1 MTKNVG
7 TIEYTIDAKT
17 DKLLIAGR
25 RADDAF
31 DNIERGAKRADNSIS
46 KLNTTISKLAAAVN
60 VGLLMMAAKRFIEI
74 ADNVK
79 LLRARVSR
87 LSDSLVEAKA
97 NFSGILEIS
106 KRTGMKIED
115 TTKLWENLTSALSDS
130 NATSGQ
136 ILQLTETLQQ
146 IGRIGGSSSEEAAN
160 ALRQLGQSING
171 GIVRAEEFNSI
182 MESMPELWR
191 RVAGQMGISM
201 GELRRRMLEGK
212 LTAEDVVNAILKGS
226 GEIEKEFNKLPT
238 TTEQAL
244 SQLNTEFGLLLETI
258 DQTLHVTEIVGR
270 GVKTLADYCRELS
283 GWFKTLKSDSTS
295 LADKL
300 WTLAAAFEPF
310 VPGLDLFRAQ
320 AKQTDFLGAAPDN
333 QAAGF
338 VSTLPTQQATV
349 DIKLKDNGGDDG
361 KGRKGRKTSQKD
373 PAEEALKRKRAEL
386 ERLNQGFAEGSKEAE
401 MWDAVQEMGANA
413 TAKQVSEM
421 KNLAHLIYETNAAR
435 EHQIELEEKAKQL
448 NEQFNPVDALKQRHA
463 LEMQQADE
471 LFNKQMINE
480 ETLNALKQQHADELL
495 ATQWKQFAAQGGING
510 LIGDMADGLSGG
522 ATNAVVGLLNGTQNL
537 ETAFANIGTT
547 ILGKVVGSIA
557 EMGAEYVKQMILSE
571 AASATAMSGQAATAA
586 ATGASIASSMA
597 PAAAATATATMGT
610 APMIAMSAISA
621 LMAGI
626 TGLFGG
632 GRYNGGAVGAGN
644 LYRVGEHGKPEIF
657 KANNGSQYMIPGD
670 NGRVISNRDL
680 VGGGGVT
687 INSPITINTTNGFS
701 DEDSRRLEDTMKR
714 VAMGVCR
721 QESTRPGGMLAP
733 RRK

>member
-1 MTKNVG
+1 MSGNLG
-7 TIEYTIDAKT
+7 TIYYEVDART
-17 DKLLIAGR
+17 GKLLTAGKQ
-25 RADDAF
+25 ADDAF
-31 DNIERGAKRADNSIS
+31 DRIERGAKRADNSIN

-79 LLRARVSR
+79 LLRARVFR
-87 LSDSLVEAKA
+87 LSGSLVEAKA

-115 TTKLWENLTSALSDS
+115 TTKLWESLTSALSDS
-130 NATSGQ
+130 NATRGQ

-182 MESMPELWR
+182 LEGMPELWR

-201 GELRRRMLEGK
+201 GELRRRMLDGK

-238 TTEQAL
+238 TTEQAMTEL
-244 SQLNTEFGLLLETI
+244 STNFSLLLETI
-258 DQTLHVTEIVGR
+258 DQTLHVTELVGR
-270 GVKTLADYCRELS
+270 GIKTLADYCRELS
-283 GWFKTLKSDSTS
+283 GWFKTLKSDSAS

-333 QAAGF
+333 QSTGF
-338 VSTLPTQQATV
+338 VSTLPTQQATT
-349 DIKLKDNGGDDG
+349 DIKLKDNGGG
-361 KGRKGRKTSQKD
+361 GGNKPKRTQKD

-386 ERLNQGFAEGSKEAE
+386 ERLNQGFVEGSKEAE
-401 MWDAVQEMGANA
+401 MWDAVQEIGANA

-435 EHQIELEEKAKQL
+435 EHQIELEDKAKQL

-480 ETLNALKQQHADELL
+480 ETLNALKQQHAEELL
-495 ATQWKQFAAQGGING
+495 ASQWEQFRAQGGING

-571 AASATAMSGQAATAA
+571 AASASAMSGQAATAA
-586 ATGASIASSMA
+586 ASGASIASSMA

-644 LYRVGEHGKPEIF
+644 LYRVGEHGKPELF
-657 KANNGSQYMIPGD
+657 QTNGGRQYMIPGEG
-670 NGRVISNRDL
+670 GRVIPNRDI
-680 VGGGGVT
+680 GGGGGITLNVT
-687 INSPITINTTNGFS
+687 NNIQATNGWS
-701 DEDSRRLEDTMKR
+701 EADSKALQQTIENTAMRLMQR
-714 VAMGVCR
+714 
-721 QESTRPGGMLAP
+721 ESSRPGGMLQP
-733 RRK
+733 RRR

>member
-1 MTKNVG
+1 MSNTNVG
-7 TIEYTIDAKT
+7 KIYYEVEAKT
-17 DKLLIAGR
+17 GKLLTAGKE
-25 RADDAF
+25 ATDTF
-31 DNIERGAKRADNSIS
+31 DRIEHGAKRADNSIS

-87 LSDSLVEAKA
+87 LSGSLVEAKA

-115 TTKLWENLTSALSDS
+115 TTKLWESLTSALSDS

-182 MESMPELWR
+182 LESMPELWR

-201 GELRRRMLEGK
+201 GELRRRMLDGK

-238 TTEQAL
+238 TTEQAMTEL
-244 SQLNTEFGLLLETI
+244 STNFSLLLETI
-258 DQTLHVTEIVGR
+258 DQTLHVTELVGR
-270 GVKTLADYCRELS
+270 GIKTLADYCRELS
-283 GWFKTLKSDSTS
+283 GWFKTLKSDSAS

-333 QAAGF
+333 QSSGF
-338 VSTLPTQQATV
+338 VSTLPTQQATT
-349 DIKLKDNGGDDG
+349 DIKLKDNGGG
-361 KGRKGRKTSQKD
+361 GGNKPKRTQKD

-386 ERLNQGFAEGSKEAE
+386 ERLNQGFKDGSKEAE

-480 ETLNALKQQHADELL
+480 ETLNALKQQHAEELL
-495 ATQWKQFAAQGGING
+495 ASQWEQFRAQGGING
-510 LIGDMADGLSGG
+510 LIGDMTDGLSGG

-537 ETAFANIGTT
+537 ESAFANIGTT

-557 EMGAEYVKQMILSE
+557 EMGAEYIKQMILSE
-571 AASATAMSGQAATAA
+571 AASASAMSGQAATAA

-632 GRYNGGAVGAGN
+632 GRYNGGAVNGGN
-644 LYRVGEHGKPEIF
+644 LYRVGEHGRPEIF
-657 KANNGSQYMIPGD
+657 RSNSGEQYMIPGD
-670 NGRVISNRDL
+670 NGRVISNRDI
-680 VGGGGVT
+680 GGGSGGVT

-701 DEDSRRLEDTMKR
+701 EEDSRRLEDTMKR
-714 VAMGVCR
+714 VAMGVVR
-721 QESTRPGGMLAP
+721 EQSTRPGGMIQP
-733 RRK
+733 RRR

>member
-1 MTKNVG
+1 MSNTNVG
-7 TIEYTIDAKT
+7 KIYYEVEAKT
-17 DKLLIAGR
+17 GKLLTAGKE
-25 RADDAF
+25 ATDTF
-31 DNIERGAKRADNSIS
+31 DRIEHGAKRADNSIS
-46 KLNTTISKLAAAVN
+46 KLNTTISKLAASVN

-87 LSDSLVEAKA
+87 LSGSLVEAKA

-115 TTKLWENLTSALSDS
+115 TTKLWESLTSALSDS

-182 MESMPELWR
+182 LESMPELWR

-201 GELRRRMLEGK
+201 GELRRRMLDGK

-238 TTEQAL
+238 TTEQAMTEL
-244 SQLNTEFGLLLETI
+244 STNFSLLLETI
-258 DQTLHVTEIVGR
+258 DQTLHVTELVGR
-270 GVKTLADYCRELS
+270 GIKTLADYCRELS
-283 GWFKTLKSDSTS
+283 GWFKTLKSDSAS

-333 QAAGF
+333 QSSGF
-338 VSTLPTQQATV
+338 VSTLPTQQATT
-349 DIKLKDNGGDDG
+349 DIKLKDNGGG
-361 KGRKGRKTSQKD
+361 GGNKPKRTQKD

-386 ERLNQGFAEGSKEAE
+386 ERLNQGFKDGSKEAE

-480 ETLNALKQQHADELL
+480 ETLNALKQQHAEELL
-495 ATQWKQFAAQGGING
+495 ASQWEQFRAQGGING

-537 ETAFANIGTT
+537 ENAFANIGTT

-571 AASATAMSGQAATAA
+571 AASASAMGGQAATAA

-632 GRYNGGAVGAGN
+632 GRYNGGAVNGGN
-644 LYRVGEHGKPEIF
+644 LYRVGEHGVPELF
-657 KANNGSQYMIPGD
+657 TSTGGKQYMIPGEG
-670 NGRVISNRDL
+670 GRVTPGRDL
-680 VGGGGVT
+680 VGSGGGITLNVT
-687 INSPITINTTNGFS
+687 NNIQATNGWT
-701 DEDSRRLEDTMKR
+701 EDDSKALQQTIENTAMRLMQR
-714 VAMGVCR
+714 
-721 QESTRPGGMLAP
+721 ESQRPGGMLQP
-733 RRK
+733 RRR

>member
-1 MTKNVG
+1 MSKNVG

-31 DNIERGAKRADNSIS
+31 DNIERGAKRADNSIN

-191 RVAGQMGISM
+191 RVAKQMGISM

-349 DIKLKDNGGDDG
+349 DIKLKDKDDD
-361 KGRKGRKTSQKD
+361 KPKRAQKD

-480 ETLNALKQQHADELL
+480 ETLNALKQQHSNELL
-495 ATQWKQFAAQGGING
+495 ATQWEQFTAQAGING

-537 ETAFANIGTT
+537 ENAFANIGTT

-557 EMGAEYVKQMILSE
+557 EIGTEYVKQMILSE

-586 ATGASIASSMA
+586 ATGASIATSMA

-632 GRYNGGAVGAGN
+632 GRYNGGAVDSGKF
-644 LYRVGEHGKPEIF
+644 YRVGEHNSPELF
-657 KANNGSQYMIPGD
+657 QSNSGRSYMIPGE
-670 NGRVISNRDL
+670 NGRIIPGRDIG
-680 VGGGGVT
+680 GGGGVT
-687 INSPITINTTNGFS
+687 LNVTNNIQTTNGFS

>member
-1 MTKNVG
+1 MSNTNVG
-7 TIEYTIDAKT
+7 KIYYEVEAKT
-17 DKLLIAGR
+17 GKLLTAGKE
-25 RADDAF
+25 ATDTF
-31 DNIERGAKRADNSIS
+31 DRIEHGAKRADNSIS

-87 LSDSLVEAKA
+87 LSGSLVEAKA
-97 NFSGILEIS
+97 NFIGILEIS

-115 TTKLWENLTSALSDS
+115 TTKLWESLTSALSDS

-182 MESMPELWR
+182 LESMPELWR

-201 GELRRRMLEGK
+201 GELRRRMLDGK

-238 TTEQAL
+238 TTEQAMTEL
-244 SQLNTEFGLLLETI
+244 STNFSLLLETI
-258 DQTLHVTEIVGR
+258 DQTLHVTELVGR
-270 GVKTLADYCRELS
+270 GIKTLADYCRELS
-283 GWFKTLKSDSTS
+283 GWFKTLKSDSAS

-333 QAAGF
+333 QSSGF
-338 VSTLPTQQATV
+338 VSTLPTQQATT
-349 DIKLKDNGGDDG
+349 DIKLKDNGGG
-361 KGRKGRKTSQKD
+361 GGNKPKRTQKD

-386 ERLNQGFAEGSKEAE
+386 ERLNQGFKDGSKEAE

-480 ETLNALKQQHADELL
+480 ETLNALKQQHAEELL
-495 ATQWKQFAAQGGING
+495 ASQWEQFRAQGGING
-510 LIGDMADGLSGG
+510 LIGDMTDGLIGG

-537 ETAFANIGTT
+537 ESAFANIGTT

-557 EMGAEYVKQMILSE
+557 EVGAEYIKQMILSE
-571 AASATAMSGQAATAA
+571 AASASAMSGQAATAA

-644 LYRVGEHGKPEIF
+644 LYRVGEHGKPELF
-657 KANNGSQYMIPGD
+657 QTNNGRQYMIPGE
-670 NGRVISNRDL
+670 NGRVIPGRDI
-680 VGGGGVT
+680 GGGGGLTLNVT
-687 INSPITINTTNGFS
+687 NNIQSNGGWS
-701 DEDSRRLEDTMKR
+701 EEDSKALQQTIESAAMNIIRR
-714 VAMGVCR
+714 
-721 QESTRPGGMLAP
+721 ESQRPGGMLQP
-733 RRK
+733 RRR

>member
-1 MTKNVG
+1 MSNTNVG
-7 TIEYTIDAKT
+7 KIYYEVEAKT
-17 DKLLIAGR
+17 GKLLTAGKE
-25 RADDAF
+25 ATDTF
-31 DNIERGAKRADNSIS
+31 DRIEHGAKRADNSIS

-87 LSDSLVEAKA
+87 LSGSLVEAKA

-115 TTKLWENLTSALSDS
+115 TTKLWESLTSALSDS

-182 MESMPELWR
+182 LESMPELWR

-201 GELRRRMLEGK
+201 GELRRRMLDGK

-238 TTEQAL
+238 TTEQAMTEL
-244 SQLNTEFGLLLETI
+244 STNFSLLLETI
-258 DQTLHVTEIVGR
+258 DQTLHVTELVGR
-270 GVKTLADYCRELS
+270 GIKTLADYCRELS
-283 GWFKTLKSDSTS
+283 GWFKTLKSDSAS

-333 QAAGF
+333 QSSGF
-338 VSTLPTQQATV
+338 VSTLPTQQATT
-349 DIKLKDNGGDDG
+349 DIKLKDNGGG
-361 KGRKGRKTSQKD
+361 GGNKPKRTQKD

-480 ETLNALKQQHADELL
+480 ETLNALKQQHAEELL
-495 ATQWKQFAAQGGING
+495 ASQWEQFRAQGGING

-537 ETAFANIGTT
+537 ENAFANIGTT

-571 AASATAMSGQAATAA
+571 AASASAMGGQAATAA

-632 GRYNGGAVGAGN
+632 GRYNGGAVNGGN
-644 LYRVGEHGKPEIF
+644 LYRVGEHGVPELF
-657 KANNGSQYMIPGD
+657 TTTGGKQYMIPGD
-670 NGRVISNRDL
+670 GGRVTPGRDL
-680 VGGGGVT
+680 VGGGG
-687 INSPITINTTNGFS
+687 ITMNNTFNIQANNGWTE
-701 DEDSRRLEDTMKR
+701 EDSKALQKTIENTAMRLMQR
-714 VAMGVCR
+714 
-721 QESTRPGGMLAP
+721 ESQRPGGILQP
-733 RRK
+733 RRR

>member
-25 RADDAF
+25 RADDTF
-31 DNIERGAKRADNSIS
+31 DNIERGAKRADNSIN

-87 LSDSLVEAKA
+87 LSGSLVEAKA

-115 TTKLWENLTSALSDS
+115 TTKLWESLTSALSDS

-182 MESMPELWR
+182 LESMPELWR

-201 GELRRRMLEGK
+201 GELRRRMLDGK

-238 TTEQAL
+238 TTEQAMTEL
-244 SQLNTEFGLLLETI
+244 STNFSLLLETI
-258 DQTLHVTEIVGR
+258 DQTLHVTELVGR
-270 GVKTLADYCRELS
+270 GIKTLADYCRELS
-283 GWFKTLKSDSTS
+283 GWFKTLKSDSAS

-333 QAAGF
+333 QSSGF
-338 VSTLPTQQATV
+338 VSTLPTQQATT
-349 DIKLKDNGGDDG
+349 DIKLKDNGGG
-361 KGRKGRKTSQKD
+361 GGNKPKRTQKD

-480 ETLNALKQQHADELL
+480 ETLNALKQQHAEELL
-495 ATQWKQFAAQGGING
+495 ASQWEQFRAQGGING
-510 LIGDMADGLSGG
+510 LIGDMTDGLSGG

-537 ETAFANIGTT
+537 ESAFANIGTT

-557 EMGAEYVKQMILSE
+557 EMGAEYIKQMILSE
-571 AASATAMSGQAATAA
+571 AASASAMSGQAATAA

-670 NGRVISNRDL
+670 NGRVISNRDIG
-680 VGGGGVT
+680 GGGGVT

-701 DEDSRRLEDTMKR
+701 DEDSRRLEEAMKR

-733 RRK
+733 RRR

>member
-1 MTKNVG
+1 MSKNVG

-31 DNIERGAKRADNSIS
+31 DNIERGAKRADNSIN

-191 RVAGQMGISM
+191 RVAKQMGISM

-338 VSTLPTQQATV
+338 VSTLPTQQATT
-349 DIKLKDNGGDDG
+349 DIKLKDKDDDDD
-361 KGRKGRKTSQKD
+361 KPKRAQKD

-480 ETLNALKQQHADELL
+480 ETLNALKQQHAEELL
-495 ATQWKQFAAQGGING
+495 ASQWEQFRAQGGING
-510 LIGDMADGLSGG
+510 LIGDMTDGLSGG

-537 ETAFANIGTT
+537 ENAFANIGTT

>member
-1 MTKNVG
+1 MSKNVG

-31 DNIERGAKRADNSIS
+31 DNIERGAKRADNSIN

-87 LSDSLVEAKA
+87 LSGSLVEAKA

-115 TTKLWENLTSALSDS
+115 TTKLWESLTSALSDS
-130 NATSGQ
+130 NATRGQ

-182 MESMPELWR
+182 LEGMPELWR
-191 RVAGQMGISM
+191 RVASQMGISM
-201 GELRRRMLEGK
+201 GELRRRMLDGK

-238 TTEQAL
+238 TTEQAMTEL
-244 SQLNTEFGLLLETI
+244 STNFSLLLETI
-258 DQTLHVTEIVGR
+258 DQTLHVTELVGR
-270 GVKTLADYCRELS
+270 GIKTLADYCRELS
-283 GWFKTLKSDSTS
+283 GWFKTLKSDSAS

-333 QAAGF
+333 QSSGF
-338 VSTLPTQQATV
+338 VSTLPTQQATT
-349 DIKLKDNGGDDG
+349 DIKLKDNGGG
-361 KGRKGRKTSQKD
+361 GGNKPKRTQKD

-386 ERLNQGFAEGSKEAE
+386 ERLNQGFKDGSKEAE
-401 MWDAVQEMGANA
+401 MWGAVQEMGANA

-480 ETLNALKQQHADELL
+480 ETLNALKQQHAEELL
-495 ATQWKQFAAQGGING
+495 ASQWEQFRAQGGING
-510 LIGDMADGLSGG
+510 LIGDMTDGLSGG

-537 ETAFANIGTT
+537 ESAFANIGTT

-571 AASATAMSGQAATAA
+571 AASASAMSGQAATAA

-632 GRYNGGAVGAGN
+632 GRYNGGAVNGGN
-644 LYRVGEHGKPEIF
+644 LYRVGEHGVPELF
-657 KANNGSQYMIPGD
+657 TTTGGKQYMIPGEG
-670 NGRVISNRDL
+670 GRVTPGRDL
-680 VGGGGVT
+680 VGGGGITMNNTFNITAENGWTEQDSKALQQT
-687 INSPITINTTNGFS
+687 IENTAM
-701 DEDSRRLEDTMKR
+701 RLMQR
-714 VAMGVCR
+714 
-721 QESTRPGGMLAP
+721 ESTRPGGMLQG
-733 RRK
+733 RRR

>member
-1 MTKNVG
+1 
-7 TIEYTIDAKT
+7 
-17 DKLLIAGR
+17 
-25 RADDAF
+25 
-31 DNIERGAKRADNSIS
+31 
-46 KLNTTISKLAAAVN
+46 
-60 VGLLMMAAKRFIEI
+60 
-74 ADNVK
+74 
-79 LLRARVSR
+79 
-87 LSDSLVEAKA
+87 
-97 NFSGILEIS
+97 
-106 KRTGMKIED
+106 MKIED
-115 TTKLWENLTSALSDS
+115 TTKLWESLTSALSDS
-130 NATSGQ
+130 NATRGQ

-182 MESMPELWR
+182 LESMPELWR

-201 GELRRRMLEGK
+201 GELRRRMLDGK

-238 TTEQAL
+238 TTEQAMTEL
-244 SQLNTEFGLLLETI
+244 STNFSLLLETI
-258 DQTLHVTEIVGR
+258 DQTLHVTELVGR
-270 GVKTLADYCRELS
+270 GIKTLADYCRELS
-283 GWFKTLKSDSTS
+283 GWFKTLKSDSAS

-333 QAAGF
+333 QSSGF
-338 VSTLPTQQATV
+338 VSTLPTQQATT
-349 DIKLKDNGGDDG
+349 DIKLKDNGGG
-361 KGRKGRKTSQKD
+361 GGNKPKRTQKD

-480 ETLNALKQQHADELL
+480 ETLNALKQQHAEELL
-495 ATQWKQFAAQGGING
+495 ASQWEQFRAQGGING
-510 LIGDMADGLSGG
+510 LIGDMTDGLSGG

-537 ETAFANIGTT
+537 ESAFANIGTT

-557 EMGAEYVKQMILSE
+557 EMGAEYIKQMILSE
-571 AASATAMSGQAATAA
+571 AASASAMSGQAATAA

-632 GRYNGGAVGAGN
+632 GRYNGGAVNGGN
-644 LYRVGEHGKPEIF
+644 LYRVGEHGVPELF
-657 KANNGSQYMIPGD
+657 TTTGGKQYMIPGD
-670 NGRVISNRDL
+670 GGRVTPGRDL
-680 VGGGGVT
+680 VGGGG
-687 INSPITINTTNGFS
+687 ITMNNTFNIQANNGWTE
-701 DEDSRRLEDTMKR
+701 EDSKALQRTIENTALRLMQR
-714 VAMGVCR
+714 
-721 QESTRPGGMLAP
+721 ESQRAGGMLQP
-733 RRK
+733 RRR

>member
-1 MTKNVG
+1 MSNTNVG
-7 TIEYTIDAKT
+7 KIYYEVEAKT
-17 DKLLIAGR
+17 GKLLTAGKE
-25 RADDAF
+25 ATDTF
-31 DNIERGAKRADNSIS
+31 DRIEHGAKRADNSIS

-87 LSDSLVEAKA
+87 LSGSLVEAKA

-115 TTKLWENLTSALSDS
+115 TTKLWESLTSALSDS

-182 MESMPELWR
+182 LESMPELWR

-201 GELRRRMLEGK
+201 GELRRRMLDGK

-238 TTEQAL
+238 TTEQAMTEL
-244 SQLNTEFGLLLETI
+244 STNFSLLLETI
-258 DQTLHVTEIVGR
+258 DQTLHVTELVGR
-270 GVKTLADYCRELS
+270 GIKTLADYCRELS
-283 GWFKTLKSDSTS
+283 GWFKTLKSDSAS

-333 QAAGF
+333 QSSGF
-338 VSTLPTQQATV
+338 VSTLPTQQATT
-349 DIKLKDNGGDDG
+349 DIKLKDNGGG
-361 KGRKGRKTSQKD
+361 GGNKPKRTQKD

-386 ERLNQGFAEGSKEAE
+386 ERLNQGFKDGSKEAE

-480 ETLNALKQQHADELL
+480 ETLNALKQQHAEELL
-495 ATQWKQFAAQGGING
+495 ASQWEQFRAQGGING

-537 ETAFANIGTT
+537 ENAFANIGTT

-571 AASATAMSGQAATAA
+571 AASASAMGGQAATAA

-644 LYRVGEHGKPEIF
+644 LYRVGEHGKPELF
-657 KANNGSQYMIPGD
+657 QTNGGKQYMIPGEG
-670 NGRVISNRDL
+670 GRVIPNRDI
-680 VGGGGVT
+680 GGGGGLTMNNTFNIQANNGWTEQDSKALQQT
-687 INSPITINTTNGFS
+687 IENTAM
-701 DEDSRRLEDTMKR
+701 RLMQR
-714 VAMGVCR
+714 
-721 QESTRPGGMLAP
+721 ESTRPGGMLAP

>member
-25 RADDAF
+25 RADDTF

-87 LSDSLVEAKA
+87 LSGSLVEAKA

-115 TTKLWENLTSALSDS
+115 TTKLWESLTSALSDS

-182 MESMPELWR
+182 LESMPELWR

-201 GELRRRMLEGK
+201 GELRRRMLDGK

-238 TTEQAL
+238 TTEQAMTEL
-244 SQLNTEFGLLLETI
+244 STNFSLLLETI
-258 DQTLHVTEIVGR
+258 DQTLHVTELVGR
-270 GVKTLADYCRELS
+270 GIKTLADYCRELS
-283 GWFKTLKSDSTS
+283 GWFKTLKSDSAS

-333 QAAGF
+333 QSSGF
-338 VSTLPTQQATV
+338 VSTLPTQQATT
-349 DIKLKDNGGDDG
+349 DIKLKDNGGG
-361 KGRKGRKTSQKD
+361 GGNKPKRTQKD

-480 ETLNALKQQHADELL
+480 ETLNALKQQHAEELL
-495 ATQWKQFAAQGGING
+495 ASQWEQFRAQGGING
-510 LIGDMADGLSGG
+510 LIGDMTDGLSGG

-537 ETAFANIGTT
+537 ESAFANIGTT

-557 EMGAEYVKQMILSE
+557 EMGAEYIKQMILSE
-571 AASATAMSGQAATAA
+571 AASASAMSGQAATAA

-632 GRYNGGAVGAGN
+632 GRYNGGAVNGGN
-644 LYRVGEHGKPEIF
+644 LYRVGEHGVPELF
-657 KANNGSQYMIPGD
+657 TTTGGKQYMIPGD
-670 NGRVISNRDL
+670 GGRVTPGRDL
-680 VGGGGVT
+680 VGGGG
-687 INSPITINTTNGFS
+687 ITMNNTFNIQANNGWTE
-701 DEDSRRLEDTMKR
+701 EDSKALQKTIENTAMRLMQR
-714 VAMGVCR
+714 
-721 QESTRPGGMLAP
+721 ESQRPGGMLQP
-733 RRK
+733 RRR

>member
-1 MTKNVG
+1 MSNTNVG
-7 TIEYTIDAKT
+7 RIYYEVDART
-17 DKLLIAGR
+17 GKLLTAGKQ
-25 RADDAF
+25 ADDAF
-31 DNIERGAKRADNSIS
+31 DRIERGAKRADNSIN

-87 LSDSLVEAKA
+87 LSGSLVEAKA

-115 TTKLWENLTSALSDS
+115 TTKLWESLTSALSDS
-130 NATSGQ
+130 NATRGQ

-182 MESMPELWR
+182 LEGMPELWR
-191 RVAGQMGISM
+191 RVASQMGSSM
-201 GELRRRMLEGK
+201 GELRRRMLDGK

-238 TTEQAL
+238 TTEQAMTEL
-244 SQLNTEFGLLLETI
+244 STNFSLLLETI
-258 DQTLHVTEIVGR
+258 DQTLHVTELVGR
-270 GVKTLADYCRELS
+270 GIKTLADYCRELS
-283 GWFKTLKSDSTS
+283 GWFKTLKSDSAS

-333 QAAGF
+333 QSSGF
-338 VSTLPTQQATV
+338 VSTLPTQQATT
-349 DIKLKDNGGDDG
+349 DIKLKDNGGG
-361 KGRKGRKTSQKD
+361 GGNKPKRTQKD

-480 ETLNALKQQHADELL
+480 EMLNALKQQHAEELL
-495 ATQWKQFAAQGGING
+495 ASQWEQFRAQGGING
-510 LIGDMADGLSGG
+510 LIGDMADGLSDG

-537 ETAFANIGTT
+537 ESAFANIGTT

-571 AASATAMSGQAATAA
+571 AASASAMSGQAATAA

-632 GRYNGGAVGAGN
+632 GRYNGGAVNGGN
-644 LYRVGEHGKPEIF
+644 LYRVGEHGKPELF
-657 KANNGSQYMIPGD
+657 QTNGGKQYMIPGEG
-670 NGRVISNRDL
+670 GRVIPNRDI
-680 VGGGGVT
+680 GGGGGITLNVT
-687 INSPITINTTNGFS
+687 NNIQANNGWTE
-701 DEDSRRLEDTMKR
+701 EDSKALQQTIENTAMRLMQR
-714 VAMGVCR
+714 
-721 QESTRPGGMLAP
+721 ESQRPGGMLQP
-733 RRK
+733 RRR

>member
-31 DNIERGAKRADNSIS
+31 DRIEHGAKRADNSIN

-87 LSDSLVEAKA
+87 LSGSLVEAKA

-115 TTKLWENLTSALSDS
+115 TTKLWENLTSALSNS

-136 ILQLTETLQQ
+136 LLQLTETLQQ
-146 IGRIGGSSSEEAAN
+146 IGRIGGSSPEEAAN

-191 RVAGQMGISM
+191 RVAKQMGISM

-244 SQLNTEFGLLLETI
+244 SQLNTDFGLLLETI
-258 DQTLHVTEIVGR
+258 DQTLHVTELVGR
-270 GVKTLADYCRELS
+270 SVKTLADYCRELS

-295 LADKL
+295 LTDKL

-349 DIKLKDNGGDDG
+349 DIKLKDKDDDDD
-361 KGRKGRKTSQKD
+361 KPKRAQKD

-463 LEMQQADE
+463 LEMQQADD

-495 ATQWKQFAAQGGING
+495 ASQWEQFRAQGGING

-537 ETAFANIGTT
+537 ENAFANIGTT

-586 ATGASIASSMA
+586 ATGASIATSMA

-621 LMAGI
+621 LMSGI

-632 GRYNGGAVGAGN
+632 RRYNGGAVNGSS
-644 LYRVGEHGKPEIF
+644 LYRVGENKTPELFQTNGGK
-657 KANNGSQYMIPGD
+657 QYMIPGEG
-670 NGRVISNRDL
+670 GRVVAGRDL
-680 VGGGGVT
+680 GGGG
-687 INSPITINTTNGFS
+687 INLSVVNNITAENGWT
-701 DEDSRRLEDTMKR
+701 EQDSRNLQDTIERTALRLMQR
-714 VAMGVCR
+714 
-721 QESTRPGGMLAP
+721 ESQRPGGMLQP

>member
-25 RADDAF
+25 RADDTF
-31 DNIERGAKRADNSIS
+31 DNIERGAKRADNSIN

-87 LSDSLVEAKA
+87 LSGSLVEAKA

-115 TTKLWENLTSALSDS
+115 TTKLWESLTSALSDS

-182 MESMPELWR
+182 LESMPELWR

-201 GELRRRMLEGK
+201 GELRRRMLDGK

-238 TTEQAL
+238 TTEQAMTEL
-244 SQLNTEFGLLLETI
+244 STNFSLLLETI
-258 DQTLHVTEIVGR
+258 DQTLHVTELVGR
-270 GVKTLADYCRELS
+270 GIKTLADYCRELS
-283 GWFKTLKSDSTS
+283 GWFKTLKSDSAS

-333 QAAGF
+333 QSSGF
-338 VSTLPTQQATV
+338 VSTLPTQQATT
-349 DIKLKDNGGDDG
+349 DIKLKDNGGG
-361 KGRKGRKTSQKD
+361 GGNKPKRTQKD

-480 ETLNALKQQHADELL
+480 ETLNALKQQHAEELL
-495 ATQWKQFAAQGGING
+495 ASQWEQFRAQGGING
-510 LIGDMADGLSGG
+510 LIGDMTDGLSGG

-537 ETAFANIGTT
+537 ESAFANIGTT

-557 EMGAEYVKQMILSE
+557 EMGAEYIKQMILSE
-571 AASATAMSGQAATAA
+571 AASASAMSGQAATAA

-632 GRYNGGAVGAGN
+632 GRYNGGAVNGGN
-644 LYRVGEHGKPEIF
+644 LYRVGEHGVPELF
-657 KANNGSQYMIPGD
+657 TSTGGKQYMIPGEG
-670 NGRVISNRDL
+670 GRVTPGRDL
-680 VGGGGVT
+680 VGSGGGITLNVT
-687 INSPITINTTNGFS
+687 NNIQATNGWT
-701 DEDSRRLEDTMKR
+701 EDDSKALQQTIENTAMRLMQR
-714 VAMGVCR
+714 
-721 QESTRPGGMLAP
+721 ESQRPGGMLQP
-733 RRK
+733 RRR

>member
-1 MTKNVG
+1 MSNTNVG
-7 TIEYTIDAKT
+7 RIYYEVDART
-17 DKLLIAGR
+17 GKLLTAGKQ
-25 RADDAF
+25 ADDAF
-31 DNIERGAKRADNSIS
+31 DRIERGAKRADNSIN

-87 LSDSLVEAKA
+87 LSGSLVEAKA

-115 TTKLWENLTSALSDS
+115 TTKLWESLTSALSDS
-130 NATSGQ
+130 NATRGQ

-182 MESMPELWR
+182 LEGMPELWR
-191 RVAGQMGISM
+191 RVASQMGISM
-201 GELRRRMLEGK
+201 GELRRRMLDGK

-238 TTEQAL
+238 TTEQAMTEL
-244 SQLNTEFGLLLETI
+244 STNFSLLLETI
-258 DQTLHVTEIVGR
+258 DQTLHVTELVGR
-270 GVKTLADYCRELS
+270 GIKTLADYCRELS
-283 GWFKTLKSDSTS
+283 GWFKTLKSDSAS

-333 QAAGF
+333 QSSGF
-338 VSTLPTQQATV
+338 VSTLPTQQATT
-349 DIKLKDNGGDDG
+349 DIKLKDNGGG
-361 KGRKGRKTSQKD
+361 GGNKPKRTQKD

-386 ERLNQGFAEGSKEAE
+386 ERLNQGFADGSKEAE

-480 ETLNALKQQHADELL
+480 EMLNALKQQHAEELL
-495 ATQWKQFAAQGGING
+495 ASQWEQFRAQGGING

-537 ETAFANIGTT
+537 ESAFANIGTT

-571 AASATAMSGQAATAA
+571 AASASAMSGQAATAA

-632 GRYNGGAVGAGN
+632 GRYNGGAVNGGN
-644 LYRVGEHGKPEIF
+644 LYRVGEHGKPELF
-657 KANNGSQYMIPGD
+657 QTNGGKQYMIPGEG
-670 NGRVISNRDL
+670 GRVIPNRDI
-680 VGGGGVT
+680 GGGGGITLNVT
-687 INSPITINTTNGFS
+687 NNIQANNGWTE
-701 DEDSRRLEDTMKR
+701 EDSKALQQTIENTAMRLMQR
-714 VAMGVCR
+714 
-721 QESTRPGGMLAP
+721 ESQRPGGMLQP
-733 RRK
+733 RRR

>member
-1 MTKNVG
+1 MSKNVG

-31 DNIERGAKRADNSIS
+31 DNIERGAKRADNSIN

-87 LSDSLVEAKA
+87 LSGSLVEAKA

-106 KRTGMKIED
+106 NRTGMKIED
-115 TTKLWENLTSALSDS
+115 TTKLWEKLKSGLADS

-160 ALRQLGQSING
+160 ALRQLGQSIDG
-171 GIVRAEEFNSI
+171 GIVRAEEFNSV
-182 MESMPELWR
+182 MEGMPELWR
-191 RVAGQMGISM
+191 RVASQMGISM
-201 GELRRRMLEGK
+201 GELRRRMLDGK

-238 TTEQAL
+238 TTEQAMTEL
-244 SQLNTEFGLLLETI
+244 STNFGLLLETI
-258 DQTLHVTEIVGR
+258 DQTLHVTEFVGR
-270 GVKTLADYCRELS
+270 GIKTLADYCRELS
-283 GWFKTLKSDSTS
+283 GWFKTLKSDSAS

-310 VPGLDLFRAQ
+310 VPGLSLFRAQ
-320 AKQTDFLGAAPDN
+320 AEQTGFLGAGKNN
-333 QAAGF
+333 QGGEF
-338 VSTLPTQQATV
+338 KSTLPTQQATT
-349 DIKLKDNGGDDG
+349 DIKLKDNGGDG

-386 ERLNQGFAEGSKEAE
+386 ERLNQGFKDGSKEAE

-480 ETLNALKQQHADELL
+480 ETLNALKQQHAEELL
-495 ATQWKQFAAQGGING
+495 ASQWEQFRAQGGING
-510 LIGDMADGLSGG
+510 LIGDMTDGLSGG

-537 ETAFANIGTT
+537 ESAFANIGTT

-557 EMGAEYVKQMILSE
+557 EMGAEYIKQMILSE
-571 AASATAMSGQAATAA
+571 AASASAMSGQAATAA

-632 GRYNGGAVGAGN
+632 GRYNGGAVNGGN
-644 LYRVGEHGKPEIF
+644 LYRVGEHGVPELF
-657 KANNGSQYMIPGD
+657 TTTGGKQYMIPGD
-670 NGRVISNRDL
+670 GGRVTPGRDL
-680 VGGGGVT
+680 VGGGG
-687 INSPITINTTNGFS
+687 ITMNNTFNIQANNGWTE
-701 DEDSRRLEDTMKR
+701 EDSKALQKTIENTAMRLMQR
-714 VAMGVCR
+714 
-721 QESTRPGGMLAP
+721 ESQRPGGMLQP
-733 RRK
+733 RRR

>member
-1 MTKNVG
+1 MSGNLG
-7 TIEYTIDAKT
+7 TIYYEVDART
-17 DKLLIAGR
+17 GKLLTAGKQ
-25 RADDAF
+25 ADDTF

-87 LSDSLVEAKA
+87 LSGSLVEAKA

-115 TTKLWENLTSALSDS
+115 TTKLWESLTSALSDS

-182 MESMPELWR
+182 LESMPELWR

-201 GELRRRMLEGK
+201 GELRRRMLDGK

-238 TTEQAL
+238 TTEQAMTEL
-244 SQLNTEFGLLLETI
+244 STNFSLLLETI
-258 DQTLHVTEIVGR
+258 DQTLHVTELVGR
-270 GVKTLADYCRELS
+270 GIKTLADYCRELS
-283 GWFKTLKSDSTS
+283 GWFKTLKSDSAS

-333 QAAGF
+333 QSSGF
-338 VSTLPTQQATV
+338 VSTLPTQQATT
-349 DIKLKDNGGDDG
+349 DIKLKDNGGG
-361 KGRKGRKTSQKD
+361 GGNKPKRTQKD

-480 ETLNALKQQHADELL
+480 ETLNALKQQHAEELL
-495 ATQWKQFAAQGGING
+495 ASQWEQFRAQGGING
-510 LIGDMADGLSGG
+510 LIGDMTDGLSGG

-537 ETAFANIGTT
+537 ESAFANIGTT

-557 EMGAEYVKQMILSE
+557 EMGAEYIKQMILSE
-571 AASATAMSGQAATAA
+571 AASASAMSGQAATAA

-632 GRYNGGAVGAGN
+632 GRYNGGAVNGGN
-644 LYRVGEHGKPEIF
+644 LYRVGEHGVPELF
-657 KANNGSQYMIPGD
+657 TTTGGKQYMIPGD
-670 NGRVISNRDL
+670 GGRVTPGRDL
-680 VGGGGVT
+680 VGGGG
-687 INSPITINTTNGFS
+687 ITMNNTFNIQANNGWTE
-701 DEDSRRLEDTMKR
+701 EDSKALQKTIENT
-714 VAMGVCR
+714 AMHLMQR
-721 QESTRPGGMLAP
+721 ESQRPGGILQP
-733 RRK
+733 RRR

>member
-1 MTKNVG
+1 MSNTNVG
-7 TIEYTIDAKT
+7 KIYYEVEAKT
-17 DKLLIAGR
+17 GKLLTAGKE
-25 RADDAF
+25 ATDTF
-31 DNIERGAKRADNSIS
+31 DRIEHGAKRADNSIS

-87 LSDSLVEAKA
+87 LSGSLVEAKA

-115 TTKLWENLTSALSDS
+115 TTKLWESLTSALSDS

-182 MESMPELWR
+182 LESMPELWR

-201 GELRRRMLEGK
+201 GELRRRMLDGK

-238 TTEQAL
+238 TTEQAMTEL
-244 SQLNTEFGLLLETI
+244 STNFSLLLETI
-258 DQTLHVTEIVGR
+258 DQTLHVTELVGR
-270 GVKTLADYCRELS
+270 GIKTLADYCRELS
-283 GWFKTLKSDSTS
+283 GWFKTLKSDSAS

-333 QAAGF
+333 QSSGF
-338 VSTLPTQQATV
+338 VSTLPTQQATT
-349 DIKLKDNGGDDG
+349 DIKLKDNGGG
-361 KGRKGRKTSQKD
+361 GGNKPKRTQKD

-386 ERLNQGFAEGSKEAE
+386 ERLNQGFKDGSKEAE

-480 ETLNALKQQHADELL
+480 ETLNALKQQHAEELL
-495 ATQWKQFAAQGGING
+495 ASQWEQFRAQGGING

-537 ETAFANIGTT
+537 ENAFANIGTT

-571 AASATAMSGQAATAA
+571 AASASAMGGQAATAA
-586 ATGASIASSMA
+586 TTGASIASSMA

-632 GRYNGGAVGAGN
+632 GRYNGGAVNGGN

-657 KANNGSQYMIPGD
+657 QSRNGEQYMIPGEG
-670 NGRVISNRDL
+670 GRVIPNRDIS
-680 VGGGGVT
+680 GGGGIT
-687 INSPITINTTNGFS
+687 MNNTFTINTTNGFS
-701 DEDSRRLEDTMKR
+701 DEDSRRLEEAMKR

-733 RRK
+733 RRR

>member
-1 MTKNVG
+1 MSNTNVG
-7 TIEYTIDAKT
+7 KIYYEVEAKT
-17 DKLLIAGR
+17 GKLLTAGKE
-25 RADDAF
+25 ATDTF
-31 DNIERGAKRADNSIS
+31 DRIEHGAKRADNSIS

-60 VGLLMMAAKRFIEI
+60 VGLLIMAAKRFIEI

-87 LSDSLVEAKA
+87 LSGSLVEAKA

-130 NATSGQ
+130 NATRGQ

-182 MESMPELWR
+182 LEGMPELWR
-191 RVAGQMGISM
+191 RVASQMGISM
-201 GELRRRMLEGK
+201 GELRRRMLDGK

-238 TTEQAL
+238 TTEQAMTEL
-244 SQLNTEFGLLLETI
+244 STNFGLLLETI
-258 DQTLHVTEIVGR
+258 DQTLHVTEFVGR
-270 GVKTLADYCRELS
+270 GIKTLADYCRELS
-283 GWFKTLKSDSTS
+283 GWFKTLKSDSAS

-333 QAAGF
+333 QSTGF
-338 VSTLPTQQATV
+338 VSTLPTQQATT
-349 DIKLKDNGGDDG
+349 DIKLKDNGGG
-361 KGRKGRKTSQKD
+361 GGNKPKRTQKD

-386 ERLNQGFAEGSKEAE
+386 ERLNQGFKDGSKEAE

-435 EHQIELEEKAKQL
+435 EHQIELEDKAKQL

-480 ETLNALKQQHADELL
+480 ETLNALKQQHAEELL
-495 ATQWKQFAAQGGING
+495 ASQWEQFRAQGGING

-537 ETAFANIGTT
+537 ESAFANIGTT

-571 AASATAMSGQAATAA
+571 SASASAMTSQATTAA

-632 GRYNGGAVGAGN
+632 GRYNGGAVGAGS

-670 NGRVISNRDL
+670 NGRIIPGRDI
-680 VGGGGVT
+680 GGGGGITLNVT
-687 INSPITINTTNGFS
+687 NNIQANNGWTEQDSKALQKTIENTAM
-701 DEDSRRLEDTMKR
+701 RLMQR
-714 VAMGVCR
+714 
-721 QESTRPGGMLAP
+721 ESQRPGGILQP

>member
-1 MTKNVG
+1 MSKNVG

-31 DNIERGAKRADNSIS
+31 DNIERGAKRADNSIN

-87 LSDSLVEAKA
+87 LSGSLVEAKA

-115 TTKLWENLTSALSDS
+115 TTKLWESLTSALSDS
-130 NATSGQ
+130 NATRGQ

-182 MESMPELWR
+182 LEGMPELWR

-201 GELRRRMLEGK
+201 GELRRRMLDGK

-238 TTEQAL
+238 TTEQAMTEL
-244 SQLNTEFGLLLETI
+244 STNFSLLLETI
-258 DQTLHVTEIVGR
+258 DQTLHVTELVGR
-270 GVKTLADYCRELS
+270 GIKTLADYCRELS
-283 GWFKTLKSDSTS
+283 GWFKTLKSDSAS

-333 QAAGF
+333 QSSGF
-338 VSTLPTQQATV
+338 VSTLPTQQATT
-349 DIKLKDNGGDDG
+349 DIKLKDNGGG
-361 KGRKGRKTSQKD
+361 GGNKPKRTQKD

-480 ETLNALKQQHADELL
+480 ETLNALKQQHAEELL
-495 ATQWKQFAAQGGING
+495 ASQWEQFRAQGGING
-510 LIGDMADGLSGG
+510 LIGDMTDGLSGG

-537 ETAFANIGTT
+537 ESAFANIGTT

-571 AASATAMSGQAATAA
+571 AASASAMSGQAATAA

-632 GRYNGGAVGAGN
+632 GRYNGGAVNGGN
-644 LYRVGEHGKPEIF
+644 LYRVGEHGKPELF
-657 KANNGSQYMIPGD
+657 QTNGGRQYMIPGEG
-670 NGRVISNRDL
+670 GRVIPNRDI
-680 VGGGGVT
+680 GGGGGITLNVT
-687 INSPITINTTNGFS
+687 NNIQATNGWS
-701 DEDSRRLEDTMKR
+701 EEDSKALQKTIENTAMRLMQR
-714 VAMGVCR
+714 
-721 QESTRPGGMLAP
+721 ESQRPGGMLQP
-733 RRK
+733 RRR

>member
-1 MTKNVG
+1 MSNTNVG
-7 TIEYTIDAKT
+7 KIYYEVEAKT
-17 DKLLIAGR
+17 GKLLTAGKE
-25 RADDAF
+25 ATDTF
-31 DNIERGAKRADNSIS
+31 DRIEHGAKRADNSIS

-87 LSDSLVEAKA
+87 LSGSLVEAKA

-115 TTKLWENLTSALSDS
+115 TTKLWESLTSALSDS

-182 MESMPELWR
+182 LESMPELWR

-201 GELRRRMLEGK
+201 DELRRRMLDGK

-238 TTEQAL
+238 TTEQAMTEL
-244 SQLNTEFGLLLETI
+244 STNFSLLLETI
-258 DQTLHVTEIVGR
+258 DQTLHVTELVGR
-270 GVKTLADYCRELS
+270 GIKTLADYCRELS
-283 GWFKTLKSDSTS
+283 GWFKTLKSDSAS

-333 QAAGF
+333 QSSGF
-338 VSTLPTQQATV
+338 VSTLPTQQATT
-349 DIKLKDNGGDDG
+349 DIKLKDNGGG
-361 KGRKGRKTSQKD
+361 GGNKPKRTQKD

-480 ETLNALKQQHADELL
+480 ETLNALKQQHAEELL
-495 ATQWKQFAAQGGING
+495 ASQWEQFRAQGGING
-510 LIGDMADGLSGG
+510 LIGDMTDGLSGG

-537 ETAFANIGTT
+537 ENAFANIGTT

-571 AASATAMSGQAATAA
+571 AASASAMGGQAATAA

-632 GRYNGGAVGAGN
+632 GRYNGGAVNGGN
-644 LYRVGEHGKPEIF
+644 LYRVGEHGVPELF
-657 KANNGSQYMIPGD
+657 TSTGGKQYMIPGEG
-670 NGRVISNRDL
+670 GRVTPGRDL
-680 VGGGGVT
+680 VGSGGGITLNVT
-687 INSPITINTTNGFS
+687 NNIQATNGWT
-701 DEDSRRLEDTMKR
+701 EDDSKALQQTIENTAMRLMQR
-714 VAMGVCR
+714 
-721 QESTRPGGMLAP
+721 ESQRPGGMLQP
-733 RRK
+733 RRR

>member
-25 RADDAF
+25 RADDTF

-87 LSDSLVEAKA
+87 LSGSLVEAKA

-115 TTKLWENLTSALSDS
+115 TTKLWESLTSALSDS

-182 MESMPELWR
+182 LESMPELWR

-201 GELRRRMLEGK
+201 GELRRRMLDGK

-238 TTEQAL
+238 TTEQAMTEL
-244 SQLNTEFGLLLETI
+244 STNFSLLLETI
-258 DQTLHVTEIVGR
+258 DQTLHVTELVGR
-270 GVKTLADYCRELS
+270 GIKTLADYCRELS
-283 GWFKTLKSDSTS
+283 GWFKTLKSDSAS

-310 VPGLDLFRAQ
+310 VPGLNLFRAQ

-333 QAAGF
+333 QSSGF
-338 VSTLPTQQATV
+338 VSTLPTQQATT
-349 DIKLKDNGGDDG
+349 DIKLKDNGGG
-361 KGRKGRKTSQKD
+361 GGNKPKRTQKD

-480 ETLNALKQQHADELL
+480 ETLNALKQQHAEELL
-495 ATQWKQFAAQGGING
+495 ASQWEQFRAQGGING
-510 LIGDMADGLSGG
+510 LIGDMTDGLSGG

-537 ETAFANIGTT
+537 ESAFANIGTT

-557 EMGAEYVKQMILSE
+557 EMGAEYIKQMILSE
-571 AASATAMSGQAATAA
+571 AASASAMSGQAATAA

-632 GRYNGGAVGAGN
+632 GRYNGGAVNGGN
-644 LYRVGEHGKPEIF
+644 LYRVGEHGVPELF
-657 KANNGSQYMIPGD
+657 TTTGGKQYMIPGD
-670 NGRVISNRDL
+670 GGRVTPGRDL
-680 VGGGGVT
+680 VGGGG
-687 INSPITINTTNGFS
+687 ITMNNTFNIQANNGWTE
-701 DEDSRRLEDTMKR
+701 EDSKALQKTIENTAMRLMQR
-714 VAMGVCR
+714 
-721 QESTRPGGMLAP
+721 ESQRPGGMLQP
-733 RRK
+733 RRR

>member
-25 RADDAF
+25 RADDTF

-87 LSDSLVEAKA
+87 LSGSLVEAKA
-97 NFSGILEIS
+97 NFRGILEIS

-115 TTKLWENLTSALSDS
+115 TTKLWESLTSALSDS

-182 MESMPELWR
+182 LESMPELWR

-201 GELRRRMLEGK
+201 GELRRRMLDGK

-238 TTEQAL
+238 TTEQAMTEL
-244 SQLNTEFGLLLETI
+244 STNFSLLLETI
-258 DQTLHVTEIVGR
+258 DQTLHVTELVGR
-270 GVKTLADYCRELS
+270 GIKTLADYCRELS
-283 GWFKTLKSDSTS
+283 GWFKTLKSDSAS

-300 WTLAAAFEPF
+300 WTLAAAFKPF

-333 QAAGF
+333 QSSGF
-338 VSTLPTQQATV
+338 VSTLPTQQATT
-349 DIKLKDNGGDDG
+349 DIKLKDNGGG
-361 KGRKGRKTSQKD
+361 GGNKPKRTQKD

-480 ETLNALKQQHADELL
+480 ETLNALKQQHAEELL
-495 ATQWKQFAAQGGING
+495 ASQWEQFRAQGGING
-510 LIGDMADGLSGG
+510 LIGDMTDGLSGG

-537 ETAFANIGTT
+537 ESAFANIGTT

-557 EMGAEYVKQMILSE
+557 EMGAEYIKQMILSE
-571 AASATAMSGQAATAA
+571 AASASAMSGQAATAA

-632 GRYNGGAVGAGN
+632 GRYNGGAVNGGN
-644 LYRVGEHGKPEIF
+644 LYRVGEHGVPELF
-657 KANNGSQYMIPGD
+657 TTTGGKQYMIPGD
-670 NGRVISNRDL
+670 GGRVTPGRDL
-680 VGGGGVT
+680 VGGGG
-687 INSPITINTTNGFS
+687 ITMNNTFNIQANNGWTE
-701 DEDSRRLEDTMKR
+701 EDSKALQKTIENTAMRLMQR
-714 VAMGVCR
+714 
-721 QESTRPGGMLAP
+721 ESQRPGGMLQP
-733 RRK
+733 RRR

>member
-1 MTKNVG
+1 MSKNVG

-31 DNIERGAKRADNSIS
+31 DNIERGAKRADNSIN

-87 LSDSLVEAKA
+87 LSGSLVEAKA

-191 RVAGQMGISM
+191 RVAKQMGISM

-244 SQLNTEFGLLLETI
+244 SQLNTDFGLLLETI
-258 DQTLHVTEIVGR
+258 DQTLHVTELVGR

-333 QAAGF
+333 QSTGF
-338 VSTLPTQQATV
+338 VSTLPTQQATT
-349 DIKLKDNGGDDG
+349 DIKLKDNGGGDN
-361 KGRKGRKTSQKD
+361 KPKRAQKD

-495 ATQWKQFAAQGGING
+495 ASQWEQFRAQGGING

-537 ETAFANIGTT
+537 ENAFANIGTT

-571 AASATAMSGQAATAA
+571 AASASAMGGQAATAA

-632 GRYNGGAVGAGN
+632 RRYNGGAVDSGKF
-644 LYRVGEHGKPEIF
+644 YRVGESNRPELF
-657 KANNGSQYMIPGD
+657 QSGGRSYMIPGE
-670 NGRVISNRDL
+670 NGRVIPNRDIS
-680 VGGGGVT
+680 GGGGITMNVT
-687 INSPITINTTNGFS
+687 NNITTQGGWS
-701 DEDSRRLEDTMKR
+701 EEDSTRLQQTMKQ
-714 VAMGVCR
+714 VAMGVIR
-721 QESTRPGGMLAP
+721 EQSTRPGGLIAP

>member
-1 MTKNVG
+1 MSKNVG

-31 DNIERGAKRADNSIS
+31 DNIERGAKRADNSIN

-87 LSDSLVEAKA
+87 LSGSLVEAKA

-115 TTKLWENLTSALSDS
+115 TTKLWESLTSALSDS
-130 NATSGQ
+130 NATRGQ

-182 MESMPELWR
+182 LEGMPELWR
-191 RVAGQMGISM
+191 RVASQMGISM
-201 GELRRRMLEGK
+201 GELRRRMLDGK

-238 TTEQAL
+238 TTEQAMTEL
-244 SQLNTEFGLLLETI
+244 STNFSLLLETI
-258 DQTLHVTEIVGR
+258 DQTLHVTELVGR
-270 GVKTLADYCRELS
+270 GIKTLADYCRELS
-283 GWFKTLKSDSTS
+283 GWFKTLKSDSAS

-333 QAAGF
+333 QSSGF
-338 VSTLPTQQATV
+338 VSTLPTQQATT
-349 DIKLKDNGGDDG
+349 DIKLKDNGGG
-361 KGRKGRKTSQKD
+361 GGNKPKRTQKD

-386 ERLNQGFAEGSKEAE
+386 ERLNQGFKDGSKEAE

-480 ETLNALKQQHADELL
+480 ETLNALKQQHAEELL
-495 ATQWKQFAAQGGING
+495 ASQWEQFRAQGGING
-510 LIGDMADGLSGG
+510 LIGDMTDGLSGG

-537 ETAFANIGTT
+537 ESAFANIGTT

-571 AASATAMSGQAATAA
+571 AASASAMSGQAATAA

-632 GRYNGGAVGAGN
+632 GRYNGGAVNGGN
-644 LYRVGEHGKPEIF
+644 LYRVGEHGVPELF
-657 KANNGSQYMIPGD
+657 TTTGGKQYMIPGEG
-670 NGRVISNRDL
+670 GRVTPGRDL
-680 VGGGGVT
+680 VGGGG
-687 INSPITINTTNGFS
+687 ITMNNTFNIQANNGWTE
-701 DEDSRRLEDTMKR
+701 EDSKALQQTIENTAMRLMQR
-714 VAMGVCR
+714 
-721 QESTRPGGMLAP
+721 ESQRPGGMLAP

>member
-1 MTKNVG
+1 MSNTNVG
-7 TIEYTIDAKT
+7 KIYYEVEAKT
-17 DKLLIAGR
+17 GKLLTAGKE
-25 RADDAF
+25 ATDTF
-31 DNIERGAKRADNSIS
+31 DRIEHGAKRADNSIS

-87 LSDSLVEAKA
+87 LSGSLVEAKA

-115 TTKLWENLTSALSDS
+115 TTKLWESLTSALSDS

-182 MESMPELWR
+182 LESMPELWR

-201 GELRRRMLEGK
+201 GELRRRMLDGK

-238 TTEQAL
+238 TTEQAMTEL
-244 SQLNTEFGLLLETI
+244 STNFSLLLETI
-258 DQTLHVTEIVGR
+258 DQTLHVTELVGR
-270 GVKTLADYCRELS
+270 GIKTLADYCRELS
-283 GWFKTLKSDSTS
+283 GWFKTLKSDSAS

-333 QAAGF
+333 QSSGF
-338 VSTLPTQQATV
+338 VSTLPTQQATT
-349 DIKLKDNGGDDG
+349 DIKLKDNGGG
-361 KGRKGRKTSQKD
+361 GGNKPKRTQKD

-386 ERLNQGFAEGSKEAE
+386 ERLNQGFKDGSKEAE

-480 ETLNALKQQHADELL
+480 ETLNALKQQHAEELL
-495 ATQWKQFAAQGGING
+495 ASQWEQFRAQGEING

-537 ETAFANIGTT
+537 ENAFANIGTT

-571 AASATAMSGQAATAA
+571 AASASAMGGQAATAA

-632 GRYNGGAVGAGN
+632 GRYNGGAVNGGN
-644 LYRVGEHGKPEIF
+644 LYRVGEHGVPELF
-657 KANNGSQYMIPGD
+657 TSTGGKQYMIPGEG
-670 NGRVISNRDL
+670 GRVTPGRDL
-680 VGGGGVT
+680 VGSGGGITLNVT
-687 INSPITINTTNGFS
+687 NNIQATNGWT
-701 DEDSRRLEDTMKR
+701 EDDSKALQQTIENTAMRLMQR
-714 VAMGVCR
+714 
-721 QESTRPGGMLAP
+721 ESQRPGGMLQP
-733 RRK
+733 RRR

>member
-1 MTKNVG
+1 MSGNLG
-7 TIEYTIDAKT
+7 TIYYEVDART
-17 DKLLIAGR
+17 GKLLTAGKQ
-25 RADDAF
+25 ADDTF

-87 LSDSLVEAKA
+87 LSGSLVEAKA

-115 TTKLWENLTSALSDS
+115 TTKLWESLTSALSDS

-182 MESMPELWR
+182 LESMPELWR

-201 GELRRRMLEGK
+201 GELRRRMLDGK

-238 TTEQAL
+238 TTEQAMTEL
-244 SQLNTEFGLLLETI
+244 STNFSLLLETI
-258 DQTLHVTEIVGR
+258 DQTLHVTELVGR
-270 GVKTLADYCRELS
+270 GIKTLADYCRELS
-283 GWFKTLKSDSTS
+283 GWFKTLKSDSAS

-333 QAAGF
+333 QSSGF
-338 VSTLPTQQATV
+338 VSTLPTQQATT
-349 DIKLKDNGGDDG
+349 DIKLKDNGGG
-361 KGRKGRKTSQKD
+361 GGNKPKRTQKD

-480 ETLNALKQQHADELL
+480 ETLNALKQQHAEELL
-495 ATQWKQFAAQGGING
+495 ASQWEQFRAQGGING
-510 LIGDMADGLSGG
+510 LIGDMTDGLSGG

-537 ETAFANIGTT
+537 ESAFANIGTT

-557 EMGAEYVKQMILSE
+557 EMGAEYIKQMILSE
-571 AASATAMSGQAATAA
+571 AASASAMSGQAATAA

-670 NGRVISNRDL
+670 NGRVISNRDI
-680 VGGGGVT
+680 GGAGGVT
-687 INSPITINTTNGFS
+687 INSPITINTTNGWTE
-701 DEDSRRLEDTMKR
+701 EDSRKLQATMKQI
-714 VAMGVCR
+714 AMGTIKE
-721 QESTRPGGMLAP
+721 QATRPGGLIQP
-733 RRK
+733 RK

>member
-1 MTKNVG
+1 MSNTNVG
-7 TIEYTIDAKT
+7 RIYYEVDART
-17 DKLLIAGR
+17 GKLLTAGKQ
-25 RADDAF
+25 ADDAF
-31 DNIERGAKRADNSIS
+31 DRIERGAKRADNSIN

-87 LSDSLVEAKA
+87 LSGSLVEAKA

-115 TTKLWENLTSALSDS
+115 TTKLWESLTSALSDS
-130 NATSGQ
+130 NATRGQ

-182 MESMPELWR
+182 LEGMPELWR
-191 RVAGQMGISM
+191 RVASQMGISM
-201 GELRRRMLEGK
+201 GELRRRMLDGK

-238 TTEQAL
+238 TTEQAMTEL
-244 SQLNTEFGLLLETI
+244 STNFSLLLETI
-258 DQTLHVTEIVGR
+258 DQTLHVTELVGR
-270 GVKTLADYCRELS
+270 GIKTLADYCRELS
-283 GWFKTLKSDSTS
+283 GWFKTLKSDSAS

-333 QAAGF
+333 QSSGF
-338 VSTLPTQQATV
+338 VSTLPTQQATT
-349 DIKLKDNGGDDG
+349 DIKLKDNGGG
-361 KGRKGRKTSQKD
+361 GGNKPKRTQKD

-480 ETLNALKQQHADELL
+480 ETLNALKQQHAEELL
-495 ATQWKQFAAQGGING
+495 ASQWEQFRAQGGING
-510 LIGDMADGLSGG
+510 LIGDMTDGLSGG

-537 ETAFANIGTT
+537 ESAFANIGTT

-557 EMGAEYVKQMILSE
+557 EMGAEYIKQMILSE
-571 AASATAMSGQAATAA
+571 AASASAMSGQAATAA

-597 PAAAATATATMGT
+597 SAAAATATATMGT

-632 GRYNGGAVGAGN
+632 GRYNGGAVNGGN
-644 LYRVGEHGKPEIF
+644 LYRVGEHGVPELF
-657 KANNGSQYMIPGD
+657 TTTGGKQYMIPGD
-670 NGRVISNRDL
+670 GGRVTPGRDL
-680 VGGGGVT
+680 VGGGG
-687 INSPITINTTNGFS
+687 ITMNNTFNIQANNGWTE
-701 DEDSRRLEDTMKR
+701 EDSKALQKTIENTAMRLMQR
-714 VAMGVCR
+714 
-721 QESTRPGGMLAP
+721 ESQRPGGMLQG
-733 RRK
+733 RRR

>member
-1 MTKNVG
+1 MSNTNVG
-7 TIEYTIDAKT
+7 KIYYEVEAKT
-17 DKLLIAGR
+17 GKLLTAGKE
-25 RADDAF
+25 ATDTF
-31 DNIERGAKRADNSIS
+31 DRIEHGAKRADNSIN

-87 LSDSLVEAKA
+87 LSGSLVEAKA

-115 TTKLWENLTSALSDS
+115 TTKLWESLTSALSDS
-130 NATSGQ
+130 NATRGQ

-146 IGRIGGSSSEEAAN
+146 IGRIGGSSSEEATN

-182 MESMPELWR
+182 LEGMPELWR
-191 RVAGQMGISM
+191 RVASQMGISM
-201 GELRRRMLEGK
+201 GELRRRMLDGK

-238 TTEQAL
+238 TTEQAMTEL
-244 SQLNTEFGLLLETI
+244 STNFSLLLETI
-258 DQTLHVTEIVGR
+258 NQTLHVTELVGR
-270 GVKTLADYCRELS
+270 GIKTLADYCRELS
-283 GWFKTLKSDSTS
+283 GWFKTLKSDSAS

-333 QAAGF
+333 QSSGF
-338 VSTLPTQQATV
+338 VSTLPTQQATT
-349 DIKLKDNGGDDG
+349 DIKLKDNGGG
-361 KGRKGRKTSQKD
+361 GGNKPKRTQKD

-480 ETLNALKQQHADELL
+480 ETLNALKQQHAEELL
-495 ATQWKQFAAQGGING
+495 ASQWEQFRAQGGING
-510 LIGDMADGLSGG
+510 LIGDMTDGLSGG

-537 ETAFANIGTT
+537 ESAFANIGTT

-557 EMGAEYVKQMILSE
+557 EMGAEYIKQMILSE
-571 AASATAMSGQAATAA
+571 AASASAMSGQAATAA

-670 NGRVISNRDL
+670 NGRVISNRDI
-680 VGGGGVT
+680 GGAGGVT
-687 INSPITINTTNGFS
+687 INSPITINTTNGWTE
-701 DEDSRRLEDTMKR
+701 EDSRKLQATMKQI
-714 VAMGVCR
+714 AMGTIKE
-721 QESTRPGGMLAP
+721 QATRPGGLIQP
-733 RRK
+733 RK

>member
-1 MTKNVG
+1 
-7 TIEYTIDAKT
+7 
-17 DKLLIAGR
+17 
-25 RADDAF
+25 
-31 DNIERGAKRADNSIS
+31 
-46 KLNTTISKLAAAVN
+46 
-60 VGLLMMAAKRFIEI
+60 
-74 ADNVK
+74 
-79 LLRARVSR
+79 
-87 LSDSLVEAKA
+87 
-97 NFSGILEIS
+97 
-106 KRTGMKIED
+106 
-115 TTKLWENLTSALSDS
+115 
-130 NATSGQ
+130 
-136 ILQLTETLQQ
+136 
-146 IGRIGGSSSEEAAN
+146 
-160 ALRQLGQSING
+160 
-171 GIVRAEEFNSI
+171 
-182 MESMPELWR
+182 
-191 RVAGQMGISM
+191 M

-244 SQLNTEFGLLLETI
+244 SQLNTDFGLLLETI
-258 DQTLHVTEIVGR
+258 DQTLHVTELVGR

-283 GWFKTLKSDSTS
+283 GWFKTLKSDSAS

-310 VPGLDLFRAQ
+310 VPGLGLFRAQ

-333 QAAGF
+333 QSSGF
-338 VSTLPTQQATV
+338 VSTLPTQQATT
-349 DIKLKDNGGDDG
+349 DIKLKDNGGG
-361 KGRKGRKTSQKD
+361 GGNKPKRTQKD

-495 ATQWKQFAAQGGING
+495 ASQWEQFRAQGGING

-537 ETAFANIGTT
+537 ENAFANIGTT

-571 AASATAMSGQAATAA
+571 AASASAMGGQAATAA

-632 GRYNGGAVGAGN
+632 RRYNGGAVGAGN

-657 KANNGSQYMIPGD
+657 KANNGSQYMIPGE
-670 NGRVISNRDL
+670 NGRVIPGRDI
-680 VGGGGVT
+680 GGGGG
-687 INSPITINTTNGFS
+687 ITMNNTFNITSQGGWS
-701 DEDSRRLEDTMKR
+701 EEDSTRLQQTMKQ
-714 VAMGVCR
+714 VAMGVIR
-721 QESTRPGGMLAP
+721 EQSTRPGGMIQP

>member
-25 RADDAF
+25 RADDTF

-191 RVAGQMGISM
+191 RVAKQMGISM

-349 DIKLKDNGGDDG
+349 DIKLKDKDDDDD
-361 KGRKGRKTSQKD
+361 KPKRAQKD

-495 ATQWKQFAAQGGING
+495 ASQWEQFTAQGGING

-537 ETAFANIGTT
+537 ENAFANIGTT

-557 EMGAEYVKQMILSE
+557 EIGAEYVKQMILSE

-586 ATGASIASSMA
+586 ATGASIATSMA

-632 GRYNGGAVGAGN
+632 GRYNGGAVDSGKF
-644 LYRVGEHGKPEIF
+644 YRVGEHNSPELF
-657 KANNGSQYMIPGD
+657 QSNSGRSYMIPGE
-670 NGRVISNRDL
+670 NGRVIPNRDIS
-680 VGGGGVT
+680 GGGG
-687 INSPITINTTNGFS
+687 ITMNNTFNIQANNGWTE
-701 DEDSRRLEDTMKR
+701 EDSKALQQTIEQTAMRLMQR
-714 VAMGVCR
+714 
-721 QESTRPGGMLAP
+721 ESSRPGGMLAP
-733 RRK
+733 RRR

>member
-1 MTKNVG
+1 MSKNVG

-25 RADDAF
+25 QVDDSF
-31 DNIERGAKRADNSIS
+31 DIIERGAKRADNSIN

-87 LSDSLVEAKA
+87 LSGSLVEAKA

-115 TTKLWENLTSALSDS
+115 TTKLWESLTSALSDS

-182 MESMPELWR
+182 LESMPELWR

-201 GELRRRMLEGK
+201 GELRRRMLDGK

-238 TTEQAL
+238 TTEQAMTEL
-244 SQLNTEFGLLLETI
+244 STNFSLLLETI
-258 DQTLHVTEIVGR
+258 DQTLHVTELVGR
-270 GVKTLADYCRELS
+270 GIKTLADYCRELS
-283 GWFKTLKSDSTS
+283 GWFKTLKSDSAS

-333 QAAGF
+333 QSSGF
-338 VSTLPTQQATV
+338 VSTLPTQQATT
-349 DIKLKDNGGDDG
+349 DIKLKDNGGG
-361 KGRKGRKTSQKD
+361 GGNKPKRTQKD
-373 PAEEALKRKRAEL
+373 PAEEALKRKRTEL
-386 ERLNQGFAEGSKEAE
+386 ERLNQGFKDGSKEAE

-480 ETLNALKQQHADELL
+480 ETLNALKQQHAEELL
-495 ATQWKQFAAQGGING
+495 ASQWEQFRAQGGING
-510 LIGDMADGLSGG
+510 LIGDMTDGLSGG

-537 ETAFANIGTT
+537 ESAFANIGTT

-557 EMGAEYVKQMILSE
+557 EMGAEYIKQMILSE
-571 AASATAMSGQAATAA
+571 AASASAMSGQAATAA

-632 GRYNGGAVGAGN
+632 GRYNGGAVNGGN
-644 LYRVGEHGKPEIF
+644 LYRVGEHGRPEIF
-657 KANNGSQYMIPGD
+657 RSNSGEQYMIPGD
-670 NGRVISNRDL
+670 NGRVISNRDI
-680 VGGGGVT
+680 GGGSGGVT

-701 DEDSRRLEDTMKR
+701 EEDSRRLEDTMKR
-714 VAMGVCR
+714 VAMGVVR
-721 QESTRPGGMLAP
+721 EQSTRPGGMIQP
-733 RRK
+733 RRR

>member
-1 MTKNVG
+1 MSNTNVG
-7 TIEYTIDAKT
+7 RIYYEVDART
-17 DKLLIAGR
+17 GKLLTAGKQ
-25 RADDAF
+25 ADDAF
-31 DNIERGAKRADNSIS
+31 DRIERGAKRADNSIN

-87 LSDSLVEAKA
+87 LSGSLVEAKA
-97 NFSGILEIS
+97 NFSGIIEIS

-191 RVAGQMGISM
+191 RVAKQMGISM

-244 SQLNTEFGLLLETI
+244 SQLNTDFGLLLETI
-258 DQTLHVTEIVGR
+258 DQTLHVTELVGR

-349 DIKLKDNGGDDG
+349 DIKLKDKDDG
-361 KGRKGRKTSQKD
+361 GGKPKRAQKD

-386 ERLNQGFAEGSKEAE
+386 ERLNQGFAEGTKEAE

-480 ETLNALKQQHADELL
+480 ETLNALKQQHAEELL
-495 ATQWKQFAAQGGING
+495 ASQWEQFRAQGGING
-510 LIGDMADGLSGG
+510 LIGDMTDGLSGG

-537 ETAFANIGTT
+537 ESAFANIGTT

-557 EMGAEYVKQMILSE
+557 EMGAEYIKQMILSE
-571 AASATAMSGQAATAA
+571 AASASAMSGQAATAA

-644 LYRVGEHGKPEIF
+644 LYRVGEHGKPELF
-657 KANNGSQYMIPGD
+657 QTNNGRQYMIPGE
-670 NGRVISNRDL
+670 NGRVIPGRDI
-680 VGGGGVT
+680 GGGGGLTLNVT
-687 INSPITINTTNGFS
+687 NNIQSNGGWS
-701 DEDSRRLEDTMKR
+701 EEDSKALQQTIESAAMNIIRR
-714 VAMGVCR
+714 
-721 QESTRPGGMLAP
+721 ESQRPGGMLQP
-733 RRK
+733 RRR

>member
-1 MTKNVG
+1 MSKNVG

-31 DNIERGAKRADNSIS
+31 DNIERGAKRADNSIN

-115 TTKLWENLTSALSDS
+115 TTKLWESLTSALSDS
-130 NATSGQ
+130 NATRGQ

-146 IGRIGGSSSEEAAN
+146 IGRIGGSSSEEATN

-182 MESMPELWR
+182 LEGMPELWR
-191 RVAGQMGISM
+191 RVASQMGISM
-201 GELRRRMLEGK
+201 GELRRRMLDGK

-238 TTEQAL
+238 TTEQAMTEL
-244 SQLNTEFGLLLETI
+244 STNFSLLLETI
-258 DQTLHVTEIVGR
+258 NQTLHVTELVGR
-270 GVKTLADYCRELS
+270 GIKTLADYCRELS
-283 GWFKTLKSDSTS
+283 GWFKTLKSDSAS

-333 QAAGF
+333 QSSGF
-338 VSTLPTQQATV
+338 VSTLPTQQATT
-349 DIKLKDNGGDDG
+349 DIKLKDNGGG
-361 KGRKGRKTSQKD
+361 GGNKPKRTQKD

-386 ERLNQGFAEGSKEAE
+386 ERLNQGFKDGSKEAE

-480 ETLNALKQQHADELL
+480 ETLNALKQQHAEELL
-495 ATQWKQFAAQGGING
+495 ASQWEQFRAQGGING

-537 ETAFANIGTT
+537 ENAFANIGTT

-571 AASATAMSGQAATAA
+571 AASASAMGGQAATAA

-632 GRYNGGAVGAGN
+632 GRYNGGAVNGGN
-644 LYRVGEHGKPEIF
+644 LYRVGEHGVPELF
-657 KANNGSQYMIPGD
+657 TSTGGKQYMIPGEG
-670 NGRVISNRDL
+670 GRVTPGRDL
-680 VGGGGVT
+680 VGGGG
-687 INSPITINTTNGFS
+687 ITMNNTFNITAENGWT
-701 DEDSRRLEDTMKR
+701 EQDSAKLQETMKK
-714 VAMGVCR
+714 VAMGVVR
-721 QESTRPGGMLAP
+721 EQSTRPGGLIQP
-733 RRK
+733 RRR

>member
-1 MTKNVG
+1 MSNTNVG
-7 TIEYTIDAKT
+7 KIYYEVEAKT
-17 DKLLIAGR
+17 GKLLTAGKE
-25 RADDAF
+25 ATDTF
-31 DNIERGAKRADNSIS
+31 DRIEHGAKRADNSIS

-87 LSDSLVEAKA
+87 LSGSLVEAKA

-115 TTKLWENLTSALSDS
+115 TTKLWESLTSALSDS

-182 MESMPELWR
+182 LESMPELWR

-201 GELRRRMLEGK
+201 GELRRRMLDGK

-238 TTEQAL
+238 TTEQAMTEL
-244 SQLNTEFGLLLETI
+244 STNFSLLLETI
-258 DQTLHVTEIVGR
+258 DQTLHVTELVGR
-270 GVKTLADYCRELS
+270 GIKTLADYCRELS
-283 GWFKTLKSDSTS
+283 GWFKTLKSDSAS

-333 QAAGF
+333 QSSGF
-338 VSTLPTQQATV
+338 VSTLPTQQATT
-349 DIKLKDNGGDDG
+349 DIKLKDNGGG
-361 KGRKGRKTSQKD
+361 GGNKPKRTQKD

-480 ETLNALKQQHADELL
+480 ETLNALKQQHAEELL
-495 ATQWKQFAAQGGING
+495 ASQWEQFRAQGGING
-510 LIGDMADGLSGG
+510 LIGDMTDGLSGG

-537 ETAFANIGTT
+537 ENAFANIGTT

-571 AASATAMSGQAATAA
+571 AASASAMGGQAATAA

-632 GRYNGGAVGAGN
+632 GRYNGGAVNGGN
-644 LYRVGEHGKPEIF
+644 LYRVGEHGVPELF
-657 KANNGSQYMIPGD
+657 TSTGGKQYMIPGEG
-670 NGRVISNRDL
+670 GRVTPGRDL
-680 VGGGGVT
+680 VGSGGGITLNVT
-687 INSPITINTTNGFS
+687 NNIQATNGWT
-701 DEDSRRLEDTMKR
+701 EDDSKALQQTIENTAMRLMQR
-714 VAMGVCR
+714 
-721 QESTRPGGMLAP
+721 ESQRPGGMLQP
-733 RRK
+733 RRR

>member
-1 MTKNVG
+1 MSNTNVG
-7 TIEYTIDAKT
+7 RIYYEVDART
-17 DKLLIAGR
+17 GKLLTAGKQ
-25 RADDAF
+25 ADDAF
-31 DNIERGAKRADNSIS
+31 DRIERGAKRADNSIN

-87 LSDSLVEAKA
+87 LSGSLVEAKA

-115 TTKLWENLTSALSDS
+115 TTKLWESLTSALSDS
-130 NATSGQ
+130 NATRGQ

-182 MESMPELWR
+182 LEGMPELWR
-191 RVAGQMGISM
+191 RVASQMGISM
-201 GELRRRMLEGK
+201 GELRRRMLDGK

-238 TTEQAL
+238 TTEQAMTEL
-244 SQLNTEFGLLLETI
+244 STNFSLLLETI
-258 DQTLHVTEIVGR
+258 DQTLHVTELVGR
-270 GVKTLADYCRELS
+270 GIKTLADYCRELS
-283 GWFKTLKSDSTS
+283 GWFKTLKSDSAS

-333 QAAGF
+333 QSSGF
-338 VSTLPTQQATV
+338 VSTLPTQQATT
-349 DIKLKDNGGDDG
+349 DIKLKDNGGG
-361 KGRKGRKTSQKD
+361 GGNKPKRTQKD

-480 ETLNALKQQHADELL
+480 EMLNALKQQHAEELL
-495 ATQWKQFAAQGGING
+495 ASQWEQFRAQGGING
-510 LIGDMADGLSGG
+510 LIGDMADGLSDG

-537 ETAFANIGTT
+537 ESAFANIGTT

-571 AASATAMSGQAATAA
+571 AASASAMSGQAATAA

-632 GRYNGGAVGAGN
+632 GRYNGGAVNGGN
-644 LYRVGEHGKPEIF
+644 LYRVGEHGKPELF
-657 KANNGSQYMIPGD
+657 QTNGGKQYMIPGEG
-670 NGRVISNRDL
+670 GRVIPNRDI
-680 VGGGGVT
+680 GGGGGITLNVT
-687 INSPITINTTNGFS
+687 NNIQANNGWTE
-701 DEDSRRLEDTMKR
+701 EDSKALQQTIENTAMRLMQR
-714 VAMGVCR
+714 
-721 QESTRPGGMLAP
+721 ESQRPGGMLQP
-733 RRK
+733 RRR